1 MTGKE
6 KVIIKKYGN
15 RRLYDTRQKRYITLD
30 ELTELIESGLEVQVL
45 DSKTK
50 EDLTNATLIQVILE
64 THKSSS
70 TQLFSS
76 EFLHQLIQY
85 RHARMNEFFD
95 DIMPQVFQSYMTWQQ
110 TAQNQFFEW
119 ASMAKQLGQQML
131 PFGTPLS
138 SMSRV
143 PMIWPFMNFPGSAEQ
158 SATSEDTSPE
168 ATQAQIEALKQQLET
183 LQARLKKKKP

>member
-1 MTGKE
+1 MTDKE

-85 RHARMNEFFD
+85 RHERVNEFFD
-95 DIMPQVFQSYMTWQQ
+95 DIMPQVFQSYLTWQK

-119 ASMAKQLGQQML
+119 ASMAKQFGQQMM
-131 PFGTPLS
+131 PFGSPLS
-138 SMSRV
+138 AIPRV
-143 PMIWPFMNFPGSAEQ
+143 PMMWPFMNYPGTADHSPAEDDP
-158 SATSEDTSPE
+158 SEE
-168 ATQAQIEALKQQLET
+168 ATQAHIEALKAQLNE
-183 LQARLKKKKP
+183 LEKRLKKKK